1 MIYILS
7 ASAFHLPDVSTRA
20 PCTSLEMAAQ
30 TVATLE
36 KHNDSTC
43 LETVETFGISL
54 VSSGRGKQKAKADIA
69 CLSKP
74 SEGNRKQQVGK
85 GLLTGGM
92 MSLIPGL

>member
-1 MIYILS
+1 
-7 ASAFHLPDVSTRA
+7 
-20 PCTSLEMAAQ
+20 MAAQ

-36 KHNDSTC
+36 KQNDFTC

-54 VSSGRGKQKAKADIA
+54 VGWRSSGRGKQKAKADIA
-69 CLSKP
+69 CLSKA
-74 SEGNRKQQVGK
+74 SEGNRKQQAGK